1 MSARS
6 RGRDSLADRVT
17 PFCSVTVID
26 DAPAMTW
33 SAVRIRPWV
42 SSTVPVPVPVPVS
55 VVCALRGRPN
65 GPAAVVVVECA
76 VMSTTPGASLA

>member
-1 MSARS
+1 MSVAES
-6 RGRDSLADRVT
+6 PPSSLADRVS
-17 PFCSVTVID
+17 PFCNVTAID
-26 DAPAMTW
+26 DSSAMTW

-42 SSTVPVPVPVPVS
+42 SSTVPVPVS

-65 GPAAVVVVECA
+65 GPAAVVVVACA